1 MRKNLFLLFIS
12 AWLTAAFPLA
22 AQEWPQRLV
31 RIISPFGPG
40 STPDLVARLLSDRLN
55 KRTGQPFVVEN
66 RAGAG
71 GVIGTDAIAKAAPD
85 GYTIGIGTLGPLV
98 NSVLMTRKMPYD
110 PFRDLTPISVAVS
123 QPSVLAVNV
132 DFKANTLREFID
144 EVKRQPGKYNYAS
157 IGNGS
162 LSHLTMVMIAD
173 KYGLDMTHV
182 VYPGSGATIPAAI
195 SGQVH
200 ALVQS
205 LPVVLPQAKAGRL
218 RILATMQRS
227 PLLPGVRSLREEGI
241 ADFETATWFGVV
253 GPARLPKPLVDQIHA
268 ALLQALREPDTVQAV
283 RNQQMDV
290 VASTPEEFARLMR
303 EELQRWKPIM
313 EKAGVSID

>member
-1 MRKNLFLLFIS
+1 MRNVLLFLFGV
-12 AWLTAAFPLA
+12 AATAAFPA
-22 AQEWPQRLV
+22 SAQDWPQRPV

-40 STPDLVARLLSDRLN
+40 STPDIVARLLSDRLN
-55 KRTGQPFVVEN
+55 KRTGKPFIVEN

-71 GVIGTDAIAKAAPD
+71 GVIGTDAIAKSSPD

-110 PFRDLTPISVAVS
+110 PFRDLTPIAVAVS
-123 QPSVLAVNV
+123 QPSVLAVNM
-132 DFKANTLREFID
+132 DFKAHNLREFIA

-173 KYGLDMTHV
+173 KHGLEMTHV
-182 VYPGSGATIPAAI
+182 VYAGSGATIPAAI

-205 LPVVLPQAKAGRL
+205 VPVVMPHAKAGKL

-227 PLLPGVRSLREEGI
+227 PLLPGVRSLKEEGI
-241 ADFETATWFGVV
+241 ADFETDTWFGVV
-253 GPARLPKPLVDQIHA
+253 GPAKLAKPLVDQINA
-268 ALLQALREPDTVQAV
+268 EVVQALRDPDTMQAV

-290 VASTPEEFARLMR
+290 VASSSDEFGRLMR
-303 EELQRWKPIM
+303 VELQRWKPIM
-313 EKAGVSID
+313 AKAGVSID